1 MFDLNN
7 QSYFMKKNYLII
19 VLLFSFFAVKAQND
33 TTINQNE
40 NKNEVKLNLLFP
52 LSGTFEATYERILNK
67 KTSLGISFHTVYDS
81 KKGDED
87 LNYSI
92 SPYYRRYFGKKYA
105 SGFFVEGFTML
116 NSTDGKQITDING
129 NLTLNEEPDVIDMS
143 LGLGLGGKWVTKSGF
158 VFEVNAGYGKLLFN
172 ADKTDH
178 TIVAKFGF
186 HLGYRF

>member
-1 MFDLNN
+1 MFDLKN
-7 QSYFMKKNYLII
+7 QSHFMKKKYLII
-19 VLLFSFFAVKAQND
+19 VMLFSFFVVKAQND

-52 LSGTFEATYERILNK
+52 LSGTFEANYERILNK
-67 KTSLGISFHTVYDS
+67 KSSLGISFHTVYDS

-129 NLTLNEEPDVIDMS
+129 NLTLDEEPDVIDMS

-158 VFEVNAGYGKLLFN
+158 TFEVNAGCGKLLFN